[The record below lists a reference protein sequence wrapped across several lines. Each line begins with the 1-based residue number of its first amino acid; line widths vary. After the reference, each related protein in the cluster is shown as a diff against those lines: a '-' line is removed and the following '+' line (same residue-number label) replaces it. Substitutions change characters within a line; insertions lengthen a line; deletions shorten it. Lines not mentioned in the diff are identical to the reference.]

1 MAYMYTLHNVM
12 AHYNTTIQTNDFAC
26 VITAR
31 MQMYSNLEHVHA
43 FMIIIMINCETSRY
57 VIPMGT
63 MTSKKVANKKV

>member
-31 MQMYSNLEHVHA
+31 MQMYSNLEHAHA
-43 FMIIIMINCETSRY
+43 FMIMINCETSRY
-57 VIPMGT
+57 MIPMAT
-63 MTSKKVANKKV
+63 MTSKQVANKKV